1 MTKSNNDSAML
12 FKPFLIAGIV
22 ILAFGIVCIWIGI
35 GFISIKEEADGF
47 KIIGL
52 RFIVGGIVSIALG
65 FIAKHFLLIKYLWK
79 QRVWSRNR
87 SEENN
92 FSNWYRP

>member
-1 MTKSNNDSAML
+1 MTKSTNESMML
-12 FKPFLIAGIV
+12 FKPFLIAGI
-22 ILAFGIVCIWIGI
+22 ILLAFGVVCVWIGSTV
-35 GFISIKEEADGF
+35 ISFREEADGF

-52 RFIVGGIVSIALG
+52 RFLIGGAISIALG

-79 QRVWSRNR
+79 QRIWSKKNP
-87 SEENN
+87 EENN

>member
-1 MTKSNNDSAML
+1 MTKSNNESAML
-12 FKPFLIAGIV
+12 FKPFLIAGII
-22 ILAFGIVCIWIGI
+22 ILAFGIVCILIGSS
-35 GFISIKEEADGF
+35 FISFREEADGF

-52 RFIVGGIVSIALG
+52 RFLVGGAISISLG

-79 QRVWSRNR
+79 QRIWPRNR
-87 SEENN
+87 SEESN

>member
-1 MTKSNNDSAML
+1 MTKSNNESAML
-12 FKPFLIAGIV
+12 FKPFLIAGII
-22 ILAFGIVCIWIGI
+22 ILAFGIVCILIGSN
-35 GFISIKEEADGF
+35 FISIREEADGF

-52 RFIVGGIVSIALG
+52 RFLAGGAISISLG

-79 QRVWSRNR
+79 QRIWSRNR
-87 SEENN
+87 SEESN

>member
-1 MTKSNNDSAML
+1 MTKSTNESVML
-12 FKPFLIAGIV
+12 FKPFLIAGII

-35 GFISIKEEADGF
+35 TVIPVREEADGF

-52 RFIVGGIVSIALG
+52 RFLIGGAISISLG

-79 QRVWSRNR
+79 QRIWSKNR
-87 SEENN
+87 SQESN